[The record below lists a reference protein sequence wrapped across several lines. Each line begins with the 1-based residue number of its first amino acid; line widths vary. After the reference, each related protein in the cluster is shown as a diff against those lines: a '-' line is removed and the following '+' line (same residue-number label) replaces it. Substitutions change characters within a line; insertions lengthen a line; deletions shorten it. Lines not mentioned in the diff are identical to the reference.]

1 MLYVKQFDVR
11 QMSECVDFCRIM
23 TDERHETIDF
33 ERGITMRRREP
44 VRDVGRLLGMIH
56 NGVHRRR
63 EKDSFLHELEGM
75 TGKNGWII
83 GYLHHNQGRPVY
95 QKDLEKAFNVT
106 RSTAS
111 KVLTLMEKKGFIRR
125 QAVESDAR
133 LRQIVLTEKAE
144 KIAAVM
150 EEKHREME
158 NRLTRGFSPEEKEQ
172 LTGYLNRILVNLYEE
187 SESEVKED

>member
-1 MLYVKQFDVR
+1 MK
-11 QMSECVDFCRIM
+11 
-23 TDERHETIDF
+23 T
-33 ERGITMRRREP
+33 REP

-56 NGVHRRR
+56 NGVHRRW
-63 EKDSFLHELEGM
+63 EQDSMLRELEGM

-83 GYLHHNQGRPVY
+83 GYLHHHQDRPVY

-111 KVLTLMEKKGFIRR
+111 KVLTLMEKKGFVQR

-144 KIAAVM
+144 KIASAM
-150 EEKHREME
+150 EAKQREME
-158 NRLTRGFSPEEKEQ
+158 AQLAMGFSQEEKEQ
-172 LTGYLNRILVNLYEE
+172 LTGYLNRILENLYR
-187 SESEVKED
+187 ESEVDED